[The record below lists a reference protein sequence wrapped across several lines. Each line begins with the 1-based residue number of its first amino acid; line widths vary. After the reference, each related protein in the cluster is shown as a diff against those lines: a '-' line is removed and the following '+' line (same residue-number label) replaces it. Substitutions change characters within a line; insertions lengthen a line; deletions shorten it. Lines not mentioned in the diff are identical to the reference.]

1 MGVTVKIFTQEL
13 LKKLD
18 PTKQPDALA
27 VAKIPGLAP
36 GFRGRGR
43 NLILEEVHDSSNLGT
58 ILRCAEA
65 FGIKEVFCV
74 MQNTSSRLFAR
85 KSIRS
90 SMGAIFHL
98 ELSVMESAS

>member
-1 MGVTVKIFTQEL
+1 MGVTMKIFTQEL

-65 FGIKEVFCV
+65 FAINEVLCV
-74 MQNTSSRLFAR
+74 MQNAAARLFSSTTVRSSRGAMFRLSLIA
-85 KSIRS
+85 SQIR
-90 SMGAIFHL
+90 L
-98 ELSVMESAS
+98 